1 MIKTH
6 SYDDVLL
13 VPQYSDIRSRSEID
27 ISTDLGKGVM
37 LQLPVVA
44 SPMDTI
50 SESAM
55 ASAMVHHGACA
66 IIHIYNTAREQVNE
80 LHKVSSPRVVG
91 AAIGVSGDYLERAG
105 ALVEAG
111 ADFLCV
117 DVAHGHHIMMKEALY
132 ELRKLFGDDYHI
144 MAGNVATLQGIND
157 LADW

>member
-50 SESAM
+50 
-55 ASAMVHHGACA
+55 
-66 IIHIYNTAREQVNE
+66 
-80 LHKVSSPRVVG
+80 
-91 AAIGVSGDYLERAG
+91 
-105 ALVEAG
+105 
-111 ADFLCV
+111 
-117 DVAHGHHIMMKEALY
+117 
-132 ELRKLFGDDYHI
+132 
-144 MAGNVATLQGIND
+144 
-157 LADW
+157 